1 MAGTVETGRDPSSRV
16 LVIIESLALLVFGIA
31 LMTYFYHSSARGA
44 GDELGVPGHDSYYHI
59 KMAALLPQVGI
70 VHDLPWLQYAY
81 FRQEGHEF
89 VSHHFGFHVLLM
101 PFVYLSQWLTGDFL
115 AGGRWAAATF
125 FGLNL
130 VLFNLLL
137 RTGNVPYRW
146 GWLVIFLLMPDQFF
160 MRHSLVRAIGASLL
174 FMQLLLLLLFKGR
187 YVWAALVAA
196 LYVQLYLGAVMFG
209 PLLVG
214 LYALA
219 QVLGPADRR
228 SMAMVAWTAAGG
240 PWGS

>member
-160 MRHSLVRAIGASLL
+160 MRHSLVRAIGARSCSCSFAAATL
-174 FMQLLLLLLFKGR
+174 QGA
-187 YVWAALVAA
+187 YVWGPSPRRAPVRAV
-196 LYVQLYLGAVMFG
+196 YLGAVHVRTAV
-209 PLLVG
+209 VG

-219 QVLGPADRR
+219 QVLGPATIGA
-228 SMAMVAWTAAGG
+228 SHGAW
-240 PWGS
+240 